1 MRIANKDELRVVVT
15 VSERVRGK
23 TTKKSRSI
31 TIYETTGDEVIE
43 LIKTVVT
50 GK

>member
-23 TTKKSRSI
+23 STKKTQSI
-31 TIYETTGDEVIE
+31 TIYETTGNEVVE
-43 LIKTVVT
+43 LIKGAVG